1 MTKMAKRVL
10 ALAAALAAV
19 IAASAASPG
28 VALACPQCAGREDGG
43 WMQTAVLGV
52 FVFLP
57 FAIVGLVY
65 RFIRSEGQGG
75 AARTHSRL
83 RT

>member
-1 MTKMAKRVL
+1 MMKRFL
-10 ALAAALAAV
+10 IFAAALFSV
-19 IAASAASPG
+19 IAVSPG

-57 FAIVGLVY
+57 WMLVWAVY
-65 RFIRSEGQGG
+65 RFIQSEGRGSS
-75 AARTHSRL
+75 ARTQSRL

>member
-1 MTKMAKRVL
+1 MRKGPLSFV
-10 ALAAALAAV
+10 AALAAV
-19 IAASAASPG
+19 MAASPS

-57 FAIVGLVY
+57 FAIVWVVY
-65 RFIRSEGQGG
+65 RFIRSEAPAGGGSGG
-75 AARTHSRL
+75 ARAPSRL

>member
-1 MTKMAKRVL
+1 MKRLIV
-10 ALAAALAAV
+10 LAAALFSV
-19 IAASAASPG
+19 IAASPG

-43 WMQTAVLGV
+43 WAQTAVLGV

>member
-1 MTKMAKRVL
+1 MMKRFFTFV
-10 ALAAALAAV
+10 AALVAV
-19 IAASAASPG
+19 VAGSPG

-57 FAIVGLVY
+57 FAIVGVVY
-65 RFIRSEGQGG
+65 RFIRSESPDRSGG
-75 AARTHSRL
+75 VTKAPSRL